1 MKTLVPLLL
10 LTISIHVLVAQN
22 AEPVESI
29 SKGTKFIGGSFS
41 FSTTKIEDSYQ
52 STNASIGPVIGFYIK
67 DDLALGGV
75 LSYSTNTTEYLDT
88 NSSTSFSGIGLSAFL
103 LRNYRIG
110 NNLFFTLQPQASF
123 SFSKQKYSSIPT
135 TNDYSNFGLGVG
147 ISPGV
152 LFFINRKF
160 ALQTSLD
167 SLGYSFTRSKQE
179 TINEPTDTHSFGLYG
194 ALSMST
200 FSIRYFI
207 W

>member
-1 MKTLVPLLL
+1 MKILAPLFLL
-10 LTISIHVLVAQN
+10 AISNILVAQTS
-22 AEPVESI
+22 EPVESI

-75 LSYSTNTTEYLDT
+75 LSYSTNTTEYLGT

-103 LRNYRIG
+103 LRNYRMG

-135 TNDYSNFGLGVG
+135 TNNYSNFDLGVG
-147 ISPGV
+147 ISPGI

-160 ALQTSLD
+160 ALQTSLG
-167 SLGYSFTRSKQE
+167 SLGYSFSRRKQE
-179 TINEPTDTHSFGLYG
+179 TISEPTNTHSFGLNG
-194 ALSMST
+194 ALAMSS